1 MARVPGT
8 LDQRKIY
15 AIRSFGLNEIIH
27 FSHEQYNSL
36 GKAGRGGTVRR
47 NSIYYRNFTALQ
59 KWKSYMYDKQAFSIM
74 AADNK

>member
-27 FSHEQYNSL
+27 FSNEQYDPL
-36 GKAGRGGTVRR
+36 GKARRVGGGEQQEEIWFITETSQPCR
-47 NSIYYRNFTALQ
+47 NGNPTCISRHFP
-59 KWKSYMYDKQAFSIM
+59 
-74 AADNK
+74 

>member
-36 GKAGRGGTVRR
+36 GKAGGG
-47 NSIYYRNFTALQ
+47 NSKKKFDLL
-59 KWKSYMYDKQAFSIM
+59 
-74 AADNK
+74 

>member
-27 FSHEQYNSL
+27 FSNERYDSL
-36 GKAGRGGTVRR
+36 GKARRVCVCVWGG
-47 NSIYYRNFTALQ
+47 NSKKKFDLL
-59 KWKSYMYDKQAFSIM
+59 
-74 AADNK
+74 

>member
-27 FSHEQYNSL
+27 FSNEQYDPL
-36 GKAGRGGTVRR
+36 GKARRVGGG
-47 NSIYYRNFTALQ
+47 NSKKRFDLLQ
-59 KWKSYMYDKQAFSIM
+59 KLHSPAEMEILHV
-74 AADNK
+74 